1 MENFSTRPELKGTF
15 GMTTSTHWLASSVGM
30 SILERGGNSF
40 DAAVAMGFMLQ
51 VVEPHLN
58 GPGGEVPILF
68 QSSNESRP
76 KMLCGQG
83 ISPARANI
91 EHFHDLG
98 LDLIPGTGHL
108 AAVVP
113 GAFSAWMTLLR
124 DYGTMTLKDVLSP
137 AIFYAKSGY
146 PLLKSVQEA
155 ISSVS
160 ETFEKQWPSSAEI
173 YLRGGTIPRVG
184 RLFTNPNIARTWEKI
199 LTTIDTA
206 RDREKQIKLAEELFY
221 RGFIAEEIIKFFKK
235 PIMDSS
241 GFKNLGIME
250 LDDMAN
256 WSASY
261 EDPISYTWKDYE
273 IFKGGPWSQGPV
285 LLQQLALLKY
295 FDLESMDPNGTDF
308 IHTIVEVSK
317 LAFAD
322 REAFYG
328 DPNFVDTPVNTL
340 LSEDYNKKR
349 FELVSES
356 ASKELIPGDIAGYN
370 NRIFDSSSLSFSST
384 EGLIG
389 GIGEPTMADLSQNS
403 KTLVEG
409 DTCHINV
416 IDKWGN
422 MVAATP
428 SGGWFQSSP
437 VIPNLGFSITT
448 RAQMFWLNAGLPG
461 SLQPKKRPRTTLSP
475 CLAYKNNTP
484 YLVWGTPGGDA
495 QDQWNLIQF
504 IRHTEHGL
512 NLQETCDAPM
522 FHSAHFPSSFY
533 PRQAL
538 PARVLIE
545 NRFRPSV
552 SKALK
557 RRGHDIREDGA
568 WAIGR
573 NSAISREENILSAGA
588 SPRRMQGYAVGR

>member
-40 DAAVAMGFMLQ
+40 DAAVAMGFVLQ
-51 VVEPHLN
+51 IVEPHLN

-68 QSSNESRP
+68 QSSDEVRP
-76 KMLCGQG
+76 KILCGQG

-91 EHFHDLG
+91 DYFLELG

-113 GAFSAWMTLLR
+113 GAFSAWMKLLR
-124 DYGTMTLKDVLSP
+124 DYGSMSLKDILSP
-137 AIFYAKSGY
+137 AIYYAKLGY
-146 PLLKSVQEA
+146 PISERVEDAIKSVAE
-155 ISSVS
+155 S
-160 ETFEKQWPSSAEI
+160 FEKNWPSSAEV
-173 YLRGGTIPRVG
+173 YLRNGTIPKAG
-184 RLFTNPNIARTWEKI
+184 CLFTNPHIAQTWEKI
-199 LTTIDTA
+199 LKTIDTV
-206 RDREKQIKLAEELFY
+206 RGREKQIRLAEELFY
-221 RGFIAEEIIKFFKK
+221 SGFIAEEIIKFFKK

-241 GFKNLGIME
+241 GLKNCGLME
-250 LDDMAN
+250 LDDLAN

-261 EDPISYTWKDYE
+261 EEPISYTWNDYE

-308 IHTIVEVSK
+308 IHTIVEVAK

-328 DPNFVDTPVNTL
+328 DPNFVDTPLHTL
-340 LSEDYNKKR
+340 LSDEYNKKR
-349 FELVSES
+349 VELLSQS
-356 ASKELIPGDIAGYN
+356 ASTELIPGDIAGYN
-370 NRIFDSSSLSFSST
+370 NTIFDTSSLSFNLT

-389 GIGEPTMADLSQNS
+389 GFGEPTVADVRQNS
-403 KTLVEG
+403 KTVVEG

-437 VIPNLGFSITT
+437 VIPNLGFSVTT
-448 RAQMFWLNAGLPG
+448 RAQMFWLKAGLPG
-461 SLQPKKRPRTTLSP
+461 SLEPKKRPRTTLSP
-475 CLAYKNNTP
+475 CLAHKNNTP

-504 IRHTEHGL
+504 IRHTASGL

-545 NRFRPSV
+545 NRFGPSV
-552 SKALK
+552 SKELK
-557 RRGHDIREDGA
+557 NRGHDVREDGA

-573 NSAISREENILSAGA
+573 NSAISREDNILSAGA